1 MDMPITDRTGT
12 TATSPSAHSP
22 GAADA
27 ARPALVAVVIVHW
40 RNVADTVACL
50 ESLAAVE
57 YAALEVVLVNN
68 GSPDFDAA
76 AFAAALPGLVM
87 VAAPR
92 NLGFSGGNNL
102 GIARALADGAEYIL
116 LLNND
121 TVVSPRLV
129 SDLLPAFTE
138 PTVGIVGPI
147 ITYYDRPDLVWSA
160 GGVYSRL
167 LGYTPNPQMDRPV
180 AEVETLGDRDAG
192 YINGCALM
200 ARRQVFEAVGDL
212 WEDYFLYF
220 EEADFCLRAAR
231 AGYRCRV
238 VARPLVRHKV
248 SASGGVAGSNAFTP
262 AKAYYFGRNPFLML
276 RRNARGLW
284 AASGYISQFLVVFP
298 FQLWQAIRS
307 GQPGVM
313 RHYLYGMWHGIIGR
327 AGVRP

>member
-1 MDMPITDRTGT
+1 MTKTDPTGT
-12 TATSPSAHSP
+12 TATSPSAPRHESAA
-22 GAADA
+22 GAPRSA
-27 ARPALVAVVIVHW
+27 PVAVVIVHW
-40 RNVADTVACL
+40 RNVADTAACL
-50 ESLAAVE
+50 GSLAAVD

-68 GSPDFDAA
+68 GSPDFDAVAFEA
-76 AFAAALPGLVM
+76 AFPGLVI
-87 VAAPR
+87 VTAPR

-102 GIARALADGAEYIL
+102 GIARALADGAEYVL

-121 TVVSPRLV
+121 TVVNPNLV

-138 PTVGIVGPI
+138 PRVGIVGPI
-147 ITYYDRPDLVWSA
+147 ITYDDRPDLVWSA

-180 AEVETLGDRDAG
+180 AQVEALGDRNVG

-200 ARRQVFEAVGDL
+200 ASRAVFEAIGDL

-238 VARPLVRHKV
+238 VGRPLVRHKV

-284 AASGYISQFLVVFP
+284 ACSGYLSQFLVVFP

-313 RHYLYGMWHGIIGR
+313 RHYLQGMWHGIIGR
-327 AGVRP
+327 AGVRR